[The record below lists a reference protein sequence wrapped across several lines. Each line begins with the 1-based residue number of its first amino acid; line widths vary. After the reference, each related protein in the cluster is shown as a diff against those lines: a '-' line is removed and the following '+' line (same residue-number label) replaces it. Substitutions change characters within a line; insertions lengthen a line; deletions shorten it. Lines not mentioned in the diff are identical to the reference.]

1 MAELT
6 WYISANPILNN
17 GSGNSGGVVN
27 QTTPNQEST
36 SRSQNEGLTRSTAQI
51 LAVTTAKKSV
61 SYLAS
66 NVGKYSGNQRDQIL
80 VNNVSKVIGYGVA
93 FAVNP
98 ALGAATMA
106 FDAVI
111 TGIDNWWE
119 QKWDKARTQ
128 QAKAR
133 AGEGV
138 GYRQ

>member
-6 WYISANPILNN
+6 WYISANPISNN
-17 GSGNSGGVVN
+17 GSGNGGGIVN
-27 QTTPNQEST
+27 QATPSQDST
-36 SRSQNEGLTRSTAQI
+36 SKSNNISFTRSTAQI

-66 NVGKYSGNQRDQIL
+66 NVGKYSGNQRNQIL
-80 VNNVSKVIGYGVA
+80 VNNVSKLAGYGIA
-93 FAVNP
+93 FAANP

-111 TGIDNWWE
+111 TGIDSWWE
-119 QKWDKARTQ
+119 QKWDKARSQ